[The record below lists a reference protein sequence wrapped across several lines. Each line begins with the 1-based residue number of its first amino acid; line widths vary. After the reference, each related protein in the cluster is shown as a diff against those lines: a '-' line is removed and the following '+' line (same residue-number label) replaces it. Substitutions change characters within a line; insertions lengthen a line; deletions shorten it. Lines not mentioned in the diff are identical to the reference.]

1 MQLSQIPT
9 LVPLPFAN
17 SGTKNVIPV
26 PSQIGITAG
35 AASLTDGFP
44 PLTFTPLSAG
54 GVPPSGADF
63 NGILNLLSANTQ
75 WENAGGF
82 YTYNASFS
90 SSIGGYPKNALLA
103 QASGQGYW
111 LSLVDNNTTD
121 PDTGGAGWVAFSP
134 AAIQAGAYTT
144 GNDTGSANAYA
155 VTLSPPPAA
164 LTPGM
169 MVSIDNI
176 SGTNTGASTLNV
188 NGMGALPIQG
198 PAGATLQGGEMAVG
212 YGALLRLNHAGTAFT
227 LLATTGGSLP
237 VKAATA
243 SNQAVNLGQLQAG
256 SIAPTFGA
264 TVVSPATAANQAVT
278 YSQLG
283 NLNGVVSA
291 PVIESNTTLPNT
303 AYGQAMQVPSGVT
316 VTLPTSNGNDGDL
329 LYFYG
334 AGGNYSIT
342 NNSGQFIYAPPLGMT
357 ATSGTTT
364 LTVPNGG
371 TAVLISR
378 GSGEFDLI
386 AGSVNI
392 TNNTDPLPVVSA
404 TASNEAV
411 NLGQLTNGSLS
422 PTFGATV
429 VANATAAN
437 QAVALGQFLSSLG
450 TNGYLKLPNGLIVQ
464 WGQVT
469 PTAANT
475 LQLFSFSIPFPT
487 AALGFVCSSYNNG
500 VGSWANGYA
509 ASTSQFGVSSSAVL
523 NVSYVAIGH

>member
-1 MQLSQIPT
+1 MGLGYSHSAKASSTLRTFPRNRAIMQLSQIPT

-26 PSQIGITAG
+26 ASQIGITAG

-90 SSIGGYPKNALLA
+90 SSISGYPKNALLA

-176 SGTNTGASTLNV
+176 SGTNTGSSTINV

-198 PAGATLQGGEMAVG
+198 PAGAALQGGEMAVG

-243 SNQAVNLGQLQAG
+243 SNQAVNLGQLETLGIATNG
-256 SIAPTFGA
+256 SVA
-264 TVVSPATAANQAVT
+264 
-278 YSQLG
+278 YSA
-283 NLNGVVSA
+283 S
-291 PVIESNTTLPNT
+291 
-303 AYGQAMQVPSGVT
+303 
-316 VTLPTSNGNDGDL
+316 
-329 LYFYG
+329 
-334 AGGNYSIT
+334 
-342 NNSGQFIYAPPLGMT
+342 
-357 ATSGTTT
+357 TT
-364 LTVPNGG
+364 LTSANQGQIVFYTG
-371 TAVLISR
+371 TAAGTFTLPAANALPAFQCKIVLSNQSSYPLTVAIP
-378 GSGEFDLI
+378 SGDGTDLSPDVLQPDQYCCVVNDGNTVWRTLWTT
-386 AGSVNI
+386 AGS
-392 TNNTDPLPVVSA
+392 TSPFVVGNA

-422 PTFGATV
+422 PTFGATT
-429 VANATAAN
+429 VAAATTSGE
-437 QAVALGQFLSSLG
+437 AVNLGQFIESHGTSGYEKLPGDRIRQWTTFTASAAG
-450 TNGYLKLPNGLIVQ
+450 TNQTVTLPIAFSTAIDFVLASSQSVNSFGTASVNGTSLTTVL
-464 WGQVT
+464 GSASNAG
-469 PTAANT
+469 AAC
-475 LQLFSFSIPFPT
+475 L
-487 AALGFVCSSYNNG
+487 V
-500 VGSWANGYA
+500 
-509 ASTSQFGVSSSAVL
+509 
-523 NVSYVAIGH
+523 YVEGH